1 LLQLICRF
9 SSERRF
15 KKGAIV
21 IGFIFLCSLISI
33 RQKQH
38 IYQGAAKQG
47 GENLIKIA
55 SYVTAMEPLPEAA
68 ATACGSQASI
78 KVATDVIDMIADIR
92 SHDKSDVSLEN
103 EHEY

>member
-1 LLQLICRF
+1 
-9 SSERRF
+9 
-15 KKGAIV
+15 
-21 IGFIFLCSLISI
+21 
-33 RQKQH
+33 
-38 IYQGAAKQG
+38 
-47 GENLIKIA
+47 
-55 SYVTAMEPLPEAA
+55 MEPVPEAA